1 MKKAVLKVVLL
12 AGMLL
17 AVTQRGQA
25 QQHEV
30 KWNIINTIVLA
41 SVEVGYEYFIDGSQ
55 SVGAD
60 ILINDVYNFS
70 IGREIKDFKTSS
82 FQLTYNY
89 YISNADDG
97 SGIMITPLMKY
108 RFGEY
113 QQTEED
119 PVINMNSF
127 ILGIGGGYKW
137 NFNDKFIVAPFA
149 NIARNFSSEVND
161 EFNIAVELNAGIN
174 IGYRF

>member
-1 MKKAVLKVVLL
+1 MKKAILSVLL
-12 AGMLL
+12 LSGIFL
-17 AVTQRGQA
+17 ANTQNSYS

-30 KWNIINTIVLA
+30 KWNIVNTIVLA
-41 SVEVGYEYFIDGSQ
+41 SVEIGYEYFFDGNQ

-70 IGREIKDFKTSS
+70 IDREIKDFNTNS

-89 YISNADDG
+89 YISGEDNG
-97 SGIMITPLMKY
+97 SGIMITPLVKY
-108 RFGEY
+108 RFGDY
-113 QQTEED
+113 QRTETD

-137 NFNDKFIVAPFA
+137 NFNDKFILAPFV
-149 NIARNFSSEVND
+149 NIARNFSNEVND
-161 EFNIAVELNAGIN
+161 EFNIAVEFNGGIN